1 MKISL
6 FVICALILCSS
17 LYGEAKRLPTKV
29 NSDLNCQICELI
41 VTVVEQLIPKG
52 ETPDQMVKSLE
63 KICAALPSHQ
73 VECKLIVDTYGRKI
87 ITELI
92 NKAPAQNV
100 CRDLTLCPKSL
111 VHYNAVQ
118 IPTKEN
124 KYPMI
129 LSGPNTPKF
138 EKKKSINEP
147 TGDKKPASVPCEVC
161 KLVMAEAEKFIKANS
176 SEQQIK
182 KALEQACSAL
192 PKTVQAICVAFV
204 DTYESQIVEL
214 LIKQL
219 PPSQIC
225 ASLGLCKK
233 VVMVPPTTNNEIEC
247 EVCQFVLGEI
257 EKYIQGNSTEHQ
269 ITAIV
274 EQVCTFLPKSYG
286 GICKAFIDQ
295 YAKQIIEALV
305 DKFPPRT
312 ICQQIGL
319 CKKNSADKIK
329 SNNAVVC
336 AVCKYIVVEIEKYV
350 GQNSSESQIIHTV
363 EKICSHLP
371 LTIKN
376 TCDAFIEQ
384 YGPTIIEYLI
394 NKYPA
399 DLICGA
405 MGLCNKTHIK
415 RVPPVKQFEN
425 PIYCTVCKLVL
436 TEAEK
441 FISQNSTEQEIITA
455 LEKACAQLPK
465 SYAPVCVAF
474 VDQYGPEVIQL
485 LLNKFPPNQI
495 CAQIGLCKN
504 ATFVSQVISKPMK
517 AKSVLCTACEY
528 ILIEIDKYLA
538 ENATEREIISV
549 IEHICNLLPLK
560 MQPVCDAFI
569 EEYGISIINL
579 LVNKMQPEQVCK
591 AMKLCTN
598 DKGTPHITKI
608 NLFNGKRK
616 FPVV

>member
-29 NSDLNCQICELI
+29 SSDLNCQICELI

-111 VHYNAVQ
+111 VHYNGVQ
-118 IPTKEN
+118 IATKEN
-124 KYPMI
+124 KYPMVI
-129 LSGPNTPKF
+129 SPSAPKI

-161 KLVMAEAEKFIKANS
+161 KLVMAEAEKYIKANS

-192 PKTVQAICVAFV
+192 PKSVQAICVAFV
-204 DTYESQIVEL
+204 DTYEAQVVEL

-219 PPSQIC
+219 PPSQVC

-233 VVMVPPTTNNEIEC
+233 VVIVPTPKTGNEIEC

-257 EKYIQGNSTEHQ
+257 EKYIQGNSPEHQ

-295 YAKQIIEALV
+295 YAKQIIEGLV
-305 DKFPPRT
+305 DKFPPRA

-329 SNNAVVC
+329 RSNNIIC
-336 AVCKYIVVEIEKYV
+336 EVCKYIVAEIEKYV
-350 GQNSSESQIIHTV
+350 GNNSSESQIIHTV

-371 LTIKN
+371 VTIKN

-399 DLICGA
+399 NQICAA
-405 MGLCNKTHIK
+405 MGLCKVHIK
-415 RVPPVKQFEN
+415 PVPSVKKFEN
-425 PIYCTVCKLVL
+425 PIYCTVCKLVI
-436 TEAEK
+436 TEVEK
-441 FISQNSTEQEIITA
+441 FISQNSTEKEIITA

-465 SYAPVCVAF
+465 SYAPICTAF
-474 VDQYGPEVIQL
+474 VDHYGPEVIQL

-504 ATFVSQVISKPMK
+504 ATLVSEFILKPTK
-517 AKSVLCTACEY
+517 AKSVLCSAC
-528 ILIEIDKYLA
+528 
-538 ENATEREIISV
+538 
-549 IEHICNLLPLK
+549 
-560 MQPVCDAFI
+560 
-569 EEYGISIINL
+569 
-579 LVNKMQPEQVCK
+579 
-591 AMKLCTN
+591 
-598 DKGTPHITKI
+598 
-608 NLFNGKRK
+608 
-616 FPVV
+616 

>member
-6 FVICALILCSS
+6 FVFCALILFSS
-17 LYGEAKRLPTKV
+17 LYCEASQLPNKV
-29 NSDLNCQICELI
+29 GNDLNCQICELI
-41 VTVVEQLIPKG
+41 VTIVEQMIPAG
-52 ETPDQMVKSLE
+52 ETPDQMVQFLE
-63 KICAALPSHQ
+63 KVCAGLPSHK

-100 CRDLTLCPKSL
+100 CRDLTLCPKRLS
-111 VHYNAVQ
+111 HYPVVQ
-118 IPTKEN
+118 SPVKET
-124 KYPMI
+124 KYPMVI
-129 LSGPNTPKF
+129 SSPKVPVV
-138 EKKKSINEP
+138 EKKNINEP
-147 TGDKKPASVPCEVC
+147 TGGKKPASVPCEVC
-161 KLVMAEAEKFIKANS
+161 KLVMAEAEKYIKANS

-182 KALEQACSAL
+182 KALEQACNAL
-192 PKTVQAICVAFV
+192 PKSVQPICVAFV
-204 DTYESQIVEL
+204 DTYEPQIVEL

-219 PPSQIC
+219 PPSQVC

-233 VVMVPPTTNNEIEC
+233 MVMEPPATNNEIEC
-247 EVCQFVLGEI
+247 EVCQFILGEI

-274 EQVCTFLPKSYG
+274 EQICTVLPKSYG

-295 YAKQIIEALV
+295 YAKQIIESLV
-305 DKFPPRT
+305 DKFPPRA
-312 ICQQIGL
+312 ICQQIGV
-319 CKKNSADKIK
+319 CKKNSANKIK
-329 SNNAVVC
+329 RSNAVVC
-336 AVCKYIVVEIEKYV
+336 AVCKYIVGEIEKYV
-350 GQNSSESQIIHTV
+350 TDNSSASQIIHTV

-399 DLICGA
+399 SQICTA
-405 MGLCNKTHIK
+405 MGLCSKVHT
-415 RVPPVKQFEN
+415 PPVKKFQN
-425 PIYCTVCKLVL
+425 PIYCTVCKLVI

-441 FISQNSTEQEIITA
+441 FISQNSTEKEIITA
-455 LEKACAQLPK
+455 LEKACASLPK
-465 SYAPVCVAF
+465 SYAPICVAF

-504 ATFVSQVISKPMK
+504 ATLVSKFIPKSKNV
-517 AKSVLCTACEY
+517 KSVLCSACEY
-528 ILIEIDKYLA
+528 LLIEIDKYLA
-538 ENATEREIISV
+538 ENATEKEIISV

-569 EEYGISIINL
+569 EEYGIAIINL
-579 LVNKMQPEQVCK
+579 LVNKMQPDQVCK
-591 AMKLCTN
+591 AMKLCTF
-598 DKGTPHITKI
+598 KSKQTVTMV
-608 NLFNGKRK
+608 NLFNGKLK
-616 FPVV
+616 GKGKIPVV